1 MRQRYVQVNGEL
13 VPADEQTAR
22 LHYVIDDIPAFVA
35 NTGAHIEGKR
45 QWREHLKERGCEE
58 LGHADVKARGES
70 WQKRKDAFASKK
82 AAIAKYAPPVE
93 VRESEFEQPMQR
105 SRLHAEV
112 LNRLEGKPA
121 PDRKTLLKLTLDLA
135 RNPRYGSR

>member
-1 MRQRYVQVNGEL
+1 MQIDGQL

-22 LHYVIDDIPAFVA
+22 LHYVIDDIPAFKA
-35 NTGAHIEGKR
+35 NTGARIEGRR
-45 QWREHLKERGCEE
+45 QWREHLKERNCEE
-58 LGHADVKARGES
+58 LGHADVKARGEA
-70 WQKRKDAFASKK
+70 WQKRKAAAEAKK

-93 VRESEFEQPMQR
+93 VTEAQFEQPMQR

-112 LNRLEGKPA
+112 LNRLEGKPQ
-121 PDRKTLLKLTLDLA
+121 PDRKTLIKLTLDLA